1 MAAARDT
8 GQCDAMAVKRTKPAP
23 KSIAK
28 SAESTASATAARSGK
43 AVSAASG
50 AAAAP
55 RAAGAPDQLQL
66 YESGIRLFNASR
78 YREARELFA
87 KAARGYDRGIAHR
100 AELHVRM
107 CDRRL
112 EEPVALPQTA
122 EEHYT
127 YGVALINARELAAA
141 REHLQAALAMAS
153 EADHVY
159 YALALCYG
167 LAGDLQAAYENL
179 KRAIELQPRNR
190 IQARQDADFAPF
202 SGLPPLD
209 RLLYP
214 EKKNAY

>member
-1 MAAARDT
+1 
-8 GQCDAMAVKRTKPAP
+8 MAVKRTKPAS
-23 KSIAK
+23 KTIVK
-28 SAESTASATAARSGK
+28 SAASSSAPAAKSGK

-55 RAAGAPDQLQL
+55 RKAAEPDQLQL
-66 YESGIRLFNASR
+66 YESGIRLFHECR
-78 YREARELFA
+78 YREAREMFTE
-87 KAARGYDRGIAHR
+87 AAGGHDRGIAHR
-100 AELHVRM
+100 AELHARI

-141 REHLQAALAMAS
+141 REHLQAALAMAND
-153 EADHVY
+153 ADHVY

-167 LAGDLQAAYENL
+167 LAGDLQASYENL

-202 SGLPPLD
+202 AGLPPLD
-209 RLLYP
+209 RLLHP
-214 EKKNAY
+214 EKTNAF